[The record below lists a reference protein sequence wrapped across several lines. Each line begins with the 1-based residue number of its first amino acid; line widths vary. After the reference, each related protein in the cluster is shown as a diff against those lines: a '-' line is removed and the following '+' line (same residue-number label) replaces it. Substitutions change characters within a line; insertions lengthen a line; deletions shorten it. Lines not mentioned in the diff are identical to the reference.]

1 MEKYTDSEI
10 KYLELLAEK
19 FPSVQD
25 VCTEIINLQA
35 ILNLPKGTEHF
46 LSDLHGEYE
55 AFLHILKNASGVIKA
70 KIDEIFQNTMTNEER
85 KKLATLIYYPEEKLE
100 LIKKTNYE
108 MEEFYRITLYRLI
121 EVCKVVSSKYSRSKV
136 RKAMPKEYEY
146 IIDELLHANQNMYD
160 KEFYYNQI
168 INTIIKLDRADAFII
183 AISKLIQRLSID
195 HLHIIGDIYD
205 RGPGPHIIIDEL
217 MKYHLVDIQWGN
229 HDIIWMGAGC
239 GSEACIFNVIR
250 ICSRYNNLD
259 ILEDGYGINIRA
271 ITEFAMEEYKSDN
284 TQNFIPQNAEKI
296 DNLYTV
302 ELLAKI
308 QKAAAIIQFKLEGEL
323 IKRHPEFK
331 MEHRLMLGKINYE
344 EGTIII
350 GGKKYNLNDKY
361 FPTIDPKNPY
371 ELTKKEKE
379 VVEKLKK
386 GFMNSEKLQ
395 RHIKFLYNKGS
406 LYKIYN
412 NNLLIHGC
420 IPMCEDGS
428 LKCYEDISKRKLKG
442 KELLDY
448 IDKIARLG
456 FFSDL
461 NSVEREYGKDFL
473 WYLWCGE
480 TSPIFCKDAMK
491 TFERYFIDDK
501 ELHKENKNP
510 FYNLALK
517 EEVCDEIFSEFNID
531 KKNGHIICGH
541 IPVKFKSGESPIKAN
556 GKLLIIDGGLSKSY
570 QKTTGIA
577 GYTLIYNSYGLMLA
591 EHEPFN
597 SKLDA
602 IDKETDLHSS
612 KLVVEKVER
621 KKIKD
626 TDIGQ
631 ELLEQIKDLQKLL
644 ECYKQGIIKAKK
656 RKWFRLVE
664 R

>member
-1 MEKYTDSEI
+1 MEKYIDSEI

-70 KIDEIFQNTMTNEER
+70 KIDEMFRNTMTNEER
-85 KKLATLIYYPEEKLE
+85 KRLATLIYYPEEKLE
-100 LIKKTNYE
+100 LIKKQNNE

-121 EVCKVVSSKYSRSKV
+121 EICKVVSSKYSRSKV
-136 RKAMPKEYEY
+136 RKAMPREYEY
-146 IIDELLHANQNMYD
+146 IIDELLHANQNTDD

-168 INTIIKLDRADAFII
+168 INTIIKLDRAEAFII
-183 AISKLIQRLSID
+183 AISKLIQQLSID

-217 MKYHLVDIQWGN
+217 MKYHSIDVQWGN
-229 HDIIWMGAGC
+229 HDIIWMGAAC

-271 ITEFAMEEYKSDN
+271 ITEFAMEEYKNDSVL
-284 TQNFIPQNAEKI
+284 NFIPQNAEKI

-323 IKRHPEFK
+323 IKKHPEFK
-331 MEHRLMLGKINYE
+331 MEHRLLLGKINYE

-350 GGKKYNLNDKY
+350 GGKKYKLNDTY
-361 FPTIDPKNPY
+361 FPSVDPQNPY
-371 ELTKKEKE
+371 ELTQKEKE

-395 RHIKFLYNKGS
+395 RHVKFLYNKGS
-406 LYKIYN
+406 LYKIFN

-428 LKCYEDISKRKLKG
+428 LKYYEDISRRRLKG

-456 FFSDL
+456 FFSDI
-461 NSVEREYGKDFL
+461 NSIEREYGKDFL
-473 WYLWCGE
+473 WYLWCRRDI
-480 TSPIFCKDAMK
+480 TYILQ
-491 TFERYFIDDK
+491 R
-501 ELHKENKNP
+501 
-510 FYNLALK
+510 
-517 EEVCDEIFSEFNID
+517 CDENF
-531 KKNGHIICGH
+531 
-541 IPVKFKSGESPIKAN
+541 
-556 GKLLIIDGGLSKSY
+556 
-570 QKTTGIA
+570 
-577 GYTLIYNSYGLMLA
+577 
-591 EHEPFN
+591 
-597 SKLDA
+597 
-602 IDKETDLHSS
+602 
-612 KLVVEKVER
+612 
-621 KKIKD
+621 
-626 TDIGQ
+626 
-631 ELLEQIKDLQKLL
+631 
-644 ECYKQGIIKAKK
+644 
-656 RKWFRLVE
+656 
-664 R
+664 

>member
-1 MEKYTDSEI
+1 MEKNINAEK

-19 FPSVQD
+19 FPTVQE

-55 AFLHILKNASGVIKA
+55 SFLHILKNASGVIKA
-70 KIDEIFQNTMTNEER
+70 KIDETFQNSMTNEER

-100 LIKKTNYE
+100 LIKKQNNQ

-146 IIDELLHANQNMYD
+146 IIDELLHAKQNMND

-183 AISKLIQRLSID
+183 AISKLIQQLAID

-217 MKYHLVDIQWGN
+217 MKYHSIDIQWGN
-229 HDIIWMGAGC
+229 HDIIWMGAAS
-239 GSEACIFNVIR
+239 GSEACILNVIR
-250 ICSRYNNLD
+250 ICSRYHNLD
-259 ILEDGYGINIRA
+259 ILEDAYGINLRA
-271 ITEFAMEEYKSDN
+271 ITEYAMEEYKEESLP
-284 TQNFIPQNAEKI
+284 NFKPQNAEKI
-296 DNLYTV
+296 SDLSTI

-308 QKAAAIIQFKLEGEL
+308 QKACAIIQFKLEGQL

-331 MEHRLMLGKINYE
+331 MEDRMLLDKINYE
-344 EGTIII
+344 TGEVQIN
-350 GGKKYNLNDKY
+350 GKYYKLLDNY
-361 FPTIDPKNPY
+361 FPTIDHKNPY

-379 VVEKLKK
+379 VVCKLKK
-386 GFMNSEKLQ
+386 GFLNSEKLQ
-395 RHIKFLYNKGS
+395 RHVQFLYNKGS

-420 IPMCEDGS
+420 IPMDKEGN
-428 LKCYEDISKRKLKG
+428 LKYYEDNKNRRLAG
-442 KELLDY
+442 RAYLDY
-448 IDKIARLG
+448 IDKIARQG
-456 FFSDL
+456 YFSDL
-461 NSVEREYGKDFL
+461 DSEEREYGKDFL

-480 TSPIFCKDAMK
+480 NSPIFCKDAMK
-491 TFERYFIDDK
+491 TFERYFVDDK

-510 FYNLALK
+510 FYIFAQN
-517 EEVCDEIFSEFNID
+517 EEVCDTLLGEFGIEKD
-531 KKNGHIICGH
+531 KGHIICGH

-597 SKLDA
+597 SRIDA
-602 IDKETDLHSS
+602 IVKETDLHSS
-612 KLVVEKVER
+612 KVVVEKVDR
-621 KKIKD
+621 KRIKD
-626 TDIGQ
+626 TDIG
-631 ELLEQIKDLQKLL
+631 IKLQDEIEDLYKLL
-644 ECYKQGIIKAKK
+644 ECYKLGIIKIK
-656 RKWFRLVE
+656 E
-664 R
+664 

>member
-1 MEKYTDSEI
+1 MEKNINAEK

-19 FPSVQD
+19 FPTVQE

-55 AFLHILKNASGVIKA
+55 SFLHILKNASGVIKA
-70 KIDEIFQNTMTNEER
+70 KIDETFQNSMTNEER

-100 LIKKTNYE
+100 LIKKQNNQ

-146 IIDELLHANQNMYD
+146 IIDELLHAKQNMND

-183 AISKLIQRLSID
+183 AISKLIQQLAID

-217 MKYHLVDIQWGN
+217 MKYHSIDIQWGN
-229 HDIIWMGAGC
+229 HDIIWMGAAS
-239 GSEACIFNVIR
+239 GSEACILNVIR
-250 ICSRYNNLD
+250 ICSRYHNLD
-259 ILEDGYGINIRA
+259 ILEDAYGINLRA
-271 ITEFAMEEYKSDN
+271 ITEYAMEEYKEESLP
-284 TQNFIPQNAEKI
+284 NFKPQNAEKI
-296 DNLYTV
+296 SDLSTV

-308 QKAAAIIQFKLEGEL
+308 QKACAIIQFKLEGQL

-331 MEHRLMLGKINYE
+331 MEDRMLLDKINYE
-344 EGTIII
+344 TGEVQIN
-350 GGKKYNLNDKY
+350 GKYYKLLDNY

-379 VVEKLKK
+379 VVCKLKK
-386 GFMNSEKLQ
+386 GFLNSEKLQ
-395 RHIKFLYNKGS
+395 RHVQFLYNKGS

-420 IPMCEDGS
+420 IPMDKEGN
-428 LKCYEDISKRKLKG
+428 LKYYEDNKNRRLAG
-442 KELLDY
+442 RVYLDY
-448 IDKIARLG
+448 IDKIARQG
-456 FFSDL
+456 YFSDL
-461 NSVEREYGKDFL
+461 DSEEREYGKDFL

-480 TSPIFCKDAMK
+480 NSPIFCKDAMR

-510 FYNLALK
+510 FYIFAQN
-517 EEVCDEIFSEFNID
+517 EEVCDTLLGEFGIEKD
-531 KKNGHIICGH
+531 KGHIICGH

-597 SKLDA
+597 SRIDA
-602 IDKETDLHSS
+602 IVKETDLHSS
-612 KLVVEKVER
+612 KVVVEKVDR
-621 KKIKD
+621 KRIKD
-626 TDIGQ
+626 TDIG
-631 ELLEQIKDLQKLL
+631 IKLQDEIEDLYKLL
-644 ECYKQGIIKAKK
+644 KCYKLGIIKIK
-656 RKWFRLVE
+656 E
-664 R
+664 

>member
-1 MEKYTDSEI
+1 MEKNINAEK

-19 FPSVQD
+19 FPTVQE

-55 AFLHILKNASGVIKA
+55 SFLHILKNASGVIKA
-70 KIDEIFQNTMTNEER
+70 KIDETFQNSMTNEER

-100 LIKKTNYE
+100 LIKKQNDQ

-146 IIDELLHANQNMYD
+146 IIDELLHAKQNMND

-183 AISKLIQRLSID
+183 AISKLIQQLAID

-217 MKYHLVDIQWGN
+217 MKYHSIDIQWGN
-229 HDIIWMGAGC
+229 HDIIWMGAAS
-239 GSEACIFNVIR
+239 GSEACILNVIR
-250 ICSRYNNLD
+250 ICSRYHNLD
-259 ILEDGYGINIRA
+259 ILEDAYGINLRA
-271 ITEFAMEEYKSDN
+271 ITEYAMEEYKEESLP
-284 TQNFIPQNAEKI
+284 NFKPQNAEKI
-296 DNLYTV
+296 SDLSTI

-308 QKAAAIIQFKLEGEL
+308 QKACAIIQFKLEGQL

-331 MEHRLMLGKINYE
+331 MEDRMLLDKINYE
-344 EGTIII
+344 TGEVQIN
-350 GGKKYNLNDKY
+350 GKYYKLLDNY

-379 VVEKLKK
+379 VVCKLKK
-386 GFMNSEKLQ
+386 GFLNSEKLQ
-395 RHIKFLYNKGS
+395 RHVQFLYNKGS

-420 IPMCEDGS
+420 IPMDKEGN
-428 LKCYEDISKRKLKG
+428 LKYYEDNKNRRLAG
-442 KELLDY
+442 RAYLDY
-448 IDKIARLG
+448 IDKIARQG
-456 FFSDL
+456 YFSDL
-461 NSVEREYGKDFL
+461 DSEEREYGKDFL

-480 TSPIFCKDAMK
+480 NSPIFCKDAMK
-491 TFERYFIDDK
+491 TFERYFVDDK

-510 FYNLALK
+510 FYIFAQN
-517 EEVCDEIFSEFNID
+517 EEVCDTLLGEFGIEKD
-531 KKNGHIICGH
+531 KGHIICGH

-597 SKLDA
+597 SRIDA
-602 IDKETDLHSS
+602 IVKETDLHSS
-612 KLVVEKVER
+612 KVVVEKVDR
-621 KKIKD
+621 KRIKD
-626 TDIGQ
+626 TDIG
-631 ELLEQIKDLQKLL
+631 IKLQDEIEDLYKLL
-644 ECYKQGIIKAKK
+644 ECYKLGIIKIK
-656 RKWFRLVE
+656 E
-664 R
+664 

>member
-1 MEKYTDSEI
+1 MEKNINAEK

-19 FPSVQD
+19 FPTVQE

-55 AFLHILKNASGVIKA
+55 SFLHILKNASGVIKA
-70 KIDEIFQNTMTNEER
+70 KIDETFQNSMTNEER

-100 LIKKTNYE
+100 LIKKQNNQ

-146 IIDELLHANQNMYD
+146 IIDELLHAKQNMND

-183 AISKLIQRLSID
+183 AISKLIQQLAID

-217 MKYHLVDIQWGN
+217 MKYHSIDIQWGN
-229 HDIIWMGAGC
+229 HDIIWMGAAS
-239 GSEACIFNVIR
+239 GSEACILNVIR
-250 ICSRYNNLD
+250 ICSRYHNLD
-259 ILEDGYGINIRA
+259 ILEDAYGINLRA
-271 ITEFAMEEYKSDN
+271 ITEYAMEEYKEESLP
-284 TQNFIPQNAEKI
+284 NFKPQNAEKI
-296 DNLYTV
+296 SDLSTI

-308 QKAAAIIQFKLEGEL
+308 QKACAIIQFKLEGQL

-331 MEHRLMLGKINYE
+331 MEDRMLLDKINYE
-344 EGTIII
+344 TGEVQIN
-350 GGKKYNLNDKY
+350 GKYYKLLDNY

-379 VVEKLKK
+379 VVCKLKK
-386 GFMNSEKLQ
+386 GFLNSEKLQ
-395 RHIKFLYNKGS
+395 RHVQFLYNKGS

-420 IPMCEDGS
+420 IPMDKEGN
-428 LKCYEDISKRKLKG
+428 LKYYEDNKNRRLAG
-442 KELLDY
+442 RAYLDY
-448 IDKIARLG
+448 IDKIARQG
-456 FFSDL
+456 YFSDL
-461 NSVEREYGKDFL
+461 DSEEREYGKDFL

-480 TSPIFCKDAMK
+480 NSPIFCKDAMK
-491 TFERYFIDDK
+491 TFERYFVDDK

-510 FYNLALK
+510 FYIFAQN
-517 EEVCDEIFSEFNID
+517 EEVCDTLLGEFGIEKD
-531 KKNGHIICGH
+531 KGHIICGH

-597 SKLDA
+597 SRIDA
-602 IDKETDLHSS
+602 IVKETDLHSS
-612 KLVVEKVER
+612 KVVVEKVDR
-621 KKIKD
+621 KRIKD
-626 TDIGQ
+626 TDIG
-631 ELLEQIKDLQKLL
+631 IKLQDEIEDLYKLL
-644 ECYKQGIIKAKK
+644 ECYKLGIIKIK
-656 RKWFRLVE
+656 E
-664 R
+664 